1 MHLFHVQTDVSWI
14 QGQPYYLFIQ
24 TATSDRVAQLL
35 RTDPSTFGLVSP
47 SMKLARTDC
56 GPPTLLQVPGSFIP
70 IHLSH
75 ETNFSK
81 PAPPAFASSSTV
93 SKDSKSPQQ
102 RCKVRT
108 NWASFP
114 EGAASQSVV
123 LTRFQVQSGNISM
136 PIARCHAVLGAFPS
150 SCFVSLKD
158 TATEKLI
165 KVGYKVYPSQPTQ
178 IFLQGFKGTLQHVVA
193 RLILLCLL

>member
-1 MHLFHVQTDVSWI
+1 MSQVQ
-14 QGQPYYLFIQ
+14 
-24 TATSDRVAQLL
+24 
-35 RTDPSTFGLVSP
+35 
-47 SMKLARTDC
+47 
-56 GPPTLLQVPGSFIP
+56 GSSIP
-70 IHLSH
+70 IHLC
-75 ETNFSK
+75 ETDYSK

-150 SCFVSLKD
+150 SCFVNLKD
-158 TATEKLI
+158 TETEKVI

-178 IFLQGFKGTLQHVVA
+178 IFLQGFKGNVTA
-193 RLILLCLL
+193 ASCLVFLYTTSNLYTEIYVY